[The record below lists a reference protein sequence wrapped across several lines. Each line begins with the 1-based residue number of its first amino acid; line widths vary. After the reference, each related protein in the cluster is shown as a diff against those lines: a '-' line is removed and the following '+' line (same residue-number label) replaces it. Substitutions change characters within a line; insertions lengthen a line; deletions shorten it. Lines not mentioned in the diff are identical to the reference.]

1 MHLPKTRS
9 YIMQY
14 STALSVAEHAVT
26 RLRDNEGSMSEE
38 EVVVAVYALT
48 HALKA
53 IANHNSLE
61 DLDA

>member
-1 MHLPKTRS
+1 
-9 YIMQY
+9 MQY